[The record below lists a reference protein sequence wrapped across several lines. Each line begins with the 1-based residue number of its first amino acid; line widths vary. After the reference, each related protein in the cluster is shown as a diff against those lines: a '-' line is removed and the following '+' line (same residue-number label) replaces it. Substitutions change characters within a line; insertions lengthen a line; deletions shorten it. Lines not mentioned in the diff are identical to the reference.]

1 MTKIGNCRPFS
12 TIIDIGFLKSDLI
25 DLTFVEII
33 PDLVA
38 TNIQD
43 ERVVK
48 LFSNLN
54 FSYYGKTERHN

>member
-1 MTKIGNCRPFS
+1 VTKKHYYRLFTTVFDTTP
-12 TIIDIGFLKSDLI
+12 LKFNLNDEI
-25 DLTFVEII
+25 FAQII

-48 LFSNLN
+48 SFLNLN
-54 FSYYGKTERHN
+54 FKPLWQNRKA

>member
-1 MTKIGNCRPFS
+1 MDRYRLFTTVFNHCL
-12 TIIDIGFLKSDLI
+12 LKI
-25 DLTFVEII
+25 DLNDEIFAQII

-48 LFSNLN
+48 
-54 FSYYGKTERHN
+54 K

>member
-1 MTKIGNCRPFS
+1 VTKKCYYRLFTTVFDTAP
-12 TIIDIGFLKSDLI
+12 LKFNLNDEI
-25 DLTFVEII
+25 FAQII

-48 LFSNLN
+48 SFLNLN
-54 FSYYGKTERHN
+54 FKPLWQNRKA

>member
-1 MTKIGNCRPFS
+1 VIKKYYYRLFTTVFDHAP
-12 TIIDIGFLKSDLI
+12 LKFDLI
-25 DLTFVEII
+25 DEIFAQII

-48 LFSNLN
+48 SFLNLN
-54 FSYYGKTERHN
+54 FKPLWQNRKV

>member
-1 MTKIGNCRPFS
+1 VTKRGNYRLF
-12 TIIDIGFLKSDLI
+12 TTVLDHGVLKYALNDEI
-25 DLTFVEII
+25 FAAII

-48 LFSNLN
+48 LFLNLN
-54 FSYYGKTERHN
+54 FSNYGQTERFN